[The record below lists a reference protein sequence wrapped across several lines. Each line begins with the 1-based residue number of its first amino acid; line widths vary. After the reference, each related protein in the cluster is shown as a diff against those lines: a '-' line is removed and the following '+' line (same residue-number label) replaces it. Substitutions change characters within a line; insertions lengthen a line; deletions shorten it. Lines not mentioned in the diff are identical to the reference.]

1 MTILHDI
8 LSARDSKTRA
18 TDTGSRVHARLR
30 HVVLDGATSHGD
42 ADLIKRIGQNPDVAK
57 FFCKNSKTEVPIAG
71 TINGRFISRRIDRML
86 IDDKSKSIYILD
98 YKTDLNPQIF
108 RPSYTMQIREY
119 IQLMRAIYPNY
130 EITGYILWTHD
141 FLLEKITEKPL

>member
-8 LSARDSKTRA
+8 LSARDSKA
-18 TDTGSRVHARLR
+18 HSTDAGNRMHARLR
-30 HVVLDGATSHGD
+30 HVVLDGIASHGD

-86 IDDKSKSIYILD
+86 IDNESKRIYILD

-108 RPSYTMQIREY
+108 RPSYIMQIREY

-141 FLLEKITEKPL
+141 FLLEKITEKQL